1 MTGTLKVDQIQN
13 NTGTS
18 VMTFDTDGHTH
29 SSNPVACRLF
39 WTHSGGQGNTSNC
52 SMTFIENAGG
62 FTRQAN
68 NSQLVVPVSGWYIVM
83 AGMIPN
89 GGGGTNDFDYRIL
102 KNTTSSSPFLFDMR
116 QSDASSGTHQN
127 SAGSVATHINAN
139 EYIAIMAL
147 DDGDAA
153 YTGPNADNP
162 HNWLSLIRV
171 G

>member
-1 MTGTLKVDQIQN
+1 MTSELRVDAIKNIDDQ
-13 NTGTS
+13 S
-18 VMTFDTDGHTH
+18 AFTFNANGVVTQG
-29 SSNPVACRLF
+29 NPVACRLY
-39 WTHSGGQGNTSNC
+39 WTHSGGSNNTNNC

-62 FTRQAN
+62 FTRQSS

-89 GGGGTNDFDYRIL
+89 GATNDFDYRVL
-102 KNTTSSSPFLFDMR
+102 KNTTSTSPFLFDMR

-139 EYIAIMAL
+139 EYIAIMSL

-153 YTGPNADNP
+153 YTGPSANNP
-162 HNWLSLIRV
+162 HNWLSLV
-171 G
+171 KVA